1 MRIPR
6 HHFTGWRDYQRR
18 LQRNARRKQL
28 LRKLPYLAIYS
39 GGSFLVLALVL
50 WIGSWVAGHLSE
62 AGPRFSDRKERPNTA
77 PKKLSKQDFAIFFGR
92 LDLQSAQLADSL
104 ALERGGVRYNI
115 TSSLDQ
121 GLQDYT
127 LDLLQRSKTLQAAVV
142 VLRPKDGR
150 VLTMASY
157 TKDGNRENLCLKAN
171 FPAASLFKIVAAAA
185 ALESAGFTPDQTMFF
200 QGRRYTLYKQQLKQT
215 VNRYTNKTTFKEAFA
230 LSINPVFGKLGIY
243 ELGRTLMSEYADRF
257 LFNQAIPFDL
267 PVEMS
272 TIQVPHDDYGLAEI
286 ASGFNKR
293 TLISPL
299 HAALLASVV
308 ANNGI
313 MVAPWLVEQVSN
325 ESGDLLYHR
334 QVTQLT
340 SPISQETAK
349 DLKTLMETTVRYG
362 TCRKSFHRLRRKK
375 AFKRIDFGAK
385 TGTINDRGDRYKYD
399 WLTGYAIPED
409 TSKTISIAVLGVH
422 GEKLGLRSSEL
433 SRYILQY
440 YLKS

>member
-1 MRIPR
+1 
-6 HHFTGWRDYQRR
+6 
-18 LQRNARRKQL
+18 
-28 LRKLPYLAIYS
+28 
-39 GGSFLVLALVL
+39 
-50 WIGSWVAGHLSE
+50 
-62 AGPRFSDRKERPNTA
+62 
-77 PKKLSKQDFAIFFGR
+77 
-92 LDLQSAQLADSL
+92 
-104 ALERGGVRYNI
+104 
-115 TSSLDQ
+115 
-121 GLQDYT
+121 
-127 LDLLQRSKTLQAAVV
+127 
-142 VLRPKDGR
+142 
-150 VLTMASY
+150 
-157 TKDGNRENLCLKAN
+157 
-171 FPAASLFKIVAAAA
+171 
-185 ALESAGFTPDQTMFF
+185 
-200 QGRRYTLYKQQLKQT
+200 
-215 VNRYTNKTTFKEAFA
+215 
-230 LSINPVFGKLGIY
+230 
-243 ELGRTLMSEYADRF
+243 MSEYADRF